1 LLNQIKE
8 PKTEARLLHRARASV
23 AIAVLM
29 MGAMGILS
37 WRIAHQAAQ
46 DAGWVAHT
54 YEVTGT
60 MELTLRHLDD
70 VETGTRGFAL
80 TGQDQLLQPYS
91 PGVYA
96 TERDLERLR
105 FLTRDNPDQQRRLGV
120 LAEQARNMLDQA
132 AQLVDT
138 RRNSGK
144 TPAVVYL
151 DGGQRL
157 MDVVRGTIAG
167 MEAVEKRLLELR
179 VQRAEYARRFTN
191 FAIGWGWLL
200 GAVLLSIA
208 GVAINREISATTR
221 SQSQVKVLTEDLER
235 RVAERTDSEARY
247 RGLLEAAPDAMVV
260 VNQDGGIVLLN
271 VQAEKQFGY
280 QRDELLDQKITR
292 IIPEGFAERLI
303 ADEIRTPTEALAQQ
317 IDMGIELSGR
327 RKDGSRFPI
336 EIMLSPLESA
346 EGILVTAAIRNIS
359 ARNKSERD
367 KAELAR
373 YTEALERS
381 NQELDAFAYAVSH
394 DLKAPLRVIH
404 NASMWIEEDLAGNL
418 TAEIR
423 ENMTL
428 LRSRVRRMDR
438 LLDDL
443 LTYSRIGRETDS
455 TPAEAIAGTTLI
467 ENILG
472 LLSPPQGFIVDAT
485 SMFAG
490 IEVFRMPLQQILI
503 NLISNAIKHHDK
515 KEGRIEVSVEDLGAM
530 FRFRVKDD
538 GPGIPPQYQEQ
549 VFKMFKTLKP
559 RDQVEGSGMGLA
571 MVRKHIDVV
580 GGELTLESVV
590 GQGST
595 FCFTWPKRG
604 INKQNTKYSFA
615 GVKET

>member
-1 LLNQIKE
+1 
-8 PKTEARLLHRARASV
+8 
-23 AIAVLM
+23 
-29 MGAMGILS
+29 
-37 WRIAHQAAQ
+37 
-46 DAGWVAHT
+46 
-54 YEVTGT
+54 
-60 MELTLRHLDD
+60 
-70 VETGTRGFAL
+70 
-80 TGQDQLLQPYS
+80 
-91 PGVYA
+91 
-96 TERDLERLR
+96 
-105 FLTRDNPDQQRRLGV
+105 
-120 LAEQARNMLDQA
+120 
-132 AQLVDT
+132 
-138 RRNSGK
+138 
-144 TPAVVYL
+144 
-151 DGGQRL
+151 
-157 MDVVRGTIAG
+157 
-167 MEAVEKRLLELR
+167 
-179 VQRAEYARRFTN
+179 
-191 FAIGWGWLL
+191 
-200 GAVLLSIA
+200 
-208 GVAINREISATTR
+208 
-221 SQSQVKVLTEDLER
+221 
-235 RVAERTDSEARY
+235 
-247 RGLLEAAPDAMVV
+247 
-260 VNQDGGIVLLN
+260 
-271 VQAEKQFGY
+271 
-280 QRDELLDQKITR
+280 
-292 IIPEGFAERLI
+292 
-303 ADEIRTPTEALAQQ
+303 
-317 IDMGIELSGR
+317 MGIELSGR

-381 NQELDAFAYAVSH
+381 NQELDAFAYAASH

-428 LRSRVRRMDR
+428 LRSRVRRMDK

-455 TPAEAIAGTTLI
+455 SPAEAIAGTTLI

-515 KEGRIEVSVEDLGAM
+515 KEGRIEVSVEDHGAM